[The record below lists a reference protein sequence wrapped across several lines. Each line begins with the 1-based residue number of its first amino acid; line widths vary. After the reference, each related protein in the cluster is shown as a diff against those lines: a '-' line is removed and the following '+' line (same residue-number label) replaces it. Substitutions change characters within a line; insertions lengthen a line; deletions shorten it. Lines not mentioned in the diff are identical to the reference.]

1 MKQNLIVL
9 CLLLPFFLGCQ
20 TGVFINDSPAA
31 ATDIRKAF
39 IQVMGEPR
47 SSSSNG
53 QELISKFHDKR
64 GRVDDSL
71 AKSKSRFYTKLTIL
85 GDRRPFKI
93 KIECFHEVKV
103 SPQQYEIIGEDLELA
118 QKTATTIE
126 EALNQSLKGR
136 NVIDDFRAY

>member
-1 MKQNLIVL
+1 M
-9 CLLLPFFLGCQ
+9 LPLFLGCQ

-39 IQVMGEPR
+39 IQVLGEPR
-47 SSSSNG
+47 SANYDG
-53 QELISKFHDKR
+53 KELVSKFHDKR

-71 AKSKSRFYTKLTIL
+71 VKAKSRFYTKLSIL